1 MSKND
6 QDNDLKFIQ
15 SLAKLLTE
23 KDLTELQITRDYGP
37 SKSLDIHLSRQKH
50 AAPASAPAPT
60 HAAPAPSESPAQS
73 APAEPAKSAEISPN
87 AITSPMVGT
96 VYLQAEPDAP
106 AFVSVGAKVKKG
118 DTLLIIEAMKTM
130 NPIAATKNGT
140 VAKILV
146 DNGAAVEF
154 GTPLLIIE

>member
-1 MSKND
+1 
-6 QDNDLKFIQ
+6 
-15 SLAKLLTE
+15 
-23 KDLTELQITRDYGP
+23 
-37 SKSLDIHLSRQKH
+37 
-50 AAPASAPAPT
+50 
-60 HAAPAPSESPAQS
+60 
-73 APAEPAKSAEISPN
+73 
-87 AITSPMVGT
+87 MVGT
-96 VYLQAEPDAP
+96 VYLQDEPDAP
-106 AFVSVGAKVKKG
+106 AFVSLGAKVKKG

>member
-1 MSKND
+1 
-6 QDNDLKFIQ
+6 
-15 SLAKLLTE
+15 
-23 KDLTELQITRDYGP
+23 
-37 SKSLDIHLSRQKH
+37 
-50 AAPASAPAPT
+50 
-60 HAAPAPSESPAQS
+60 
-73 APAEPAKSAEISPN
+73 
-87 AITSPMVGT
+87 MVGT

-106 AFVSVGAKVKKG
+106 AFVSLGAKVKKG